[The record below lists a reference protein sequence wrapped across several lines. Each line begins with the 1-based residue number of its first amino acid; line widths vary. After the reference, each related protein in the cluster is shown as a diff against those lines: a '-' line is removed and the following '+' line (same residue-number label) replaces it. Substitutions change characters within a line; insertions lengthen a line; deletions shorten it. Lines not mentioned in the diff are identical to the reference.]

1 MTVIFNRMEMAKIY
15 ALNKRNWFYINDFI
29 LIIIYLNGQLRK

>member
-1 MTVIFNRMEMAKIY
+1 MTVIFNRMEKAKIY
-15 ALNKRNWFYINDFI
+15 ALSKRNWFYITDFI